1 MPTLN
6 KAYLPTYYEYIF
18 FSPTSSY
25 IKCSIMLQEAVTESG
40 DIDYKKDQKFADI
53 MKDSEAVSDF
63 AKKKTLLEQRQYLP
77 IFAVRNEV
85 CKKCPFVYLIS
96 NVFV

>member
-1 MPTLN
+1 M
-6 KAYLPTYYEYIF
+6 
-18 FSPTSSY
+18 
-25 IKCSIMLQEAVTESG
+25 TESG

-63 AKKKTLLEQRQYLP
+63 AKKKSLLEQRQFLP

-85 CKKCPFVYLIS
+85 CKKCPFVYLII
-96 NVFV
+96 NVFVINYLYRMNDKELFYLTNKKNITYIH